1 MLLATRFQMPNSQR
15 SNQKSC
21 PTLGLLTHGGGD
33 PVGHFVWSG
42 VENIAQVRDVNLICF
57 PGKSLRSPLGFEAQS
72 NVLYDLI
79 NSQLLDGLII
89 WLAGLTFQINL
100 EEVKNFCERY
110 RPLPIVTVGVH
121 VEGIPSVTVDN
132 YHGMHDVVSHLVTVH
147 GRSRIA
153 LIRGPEHHQEAE
165 ERYQAYLDVLREHD
179 LAFDPELTVIG
190 GFKKSGAIAGIEEL
204 LDRRQASFDALVAA
218 SDNMAIAAMRV
229 LQERGIRIP
238 EDVAVAGLNNEPEG
252 RVITPPLT
260 TGPLHFYEQGQKATE
275 ILLDLIDG
283 NPVQEKV
290 VLATQ
295 LLIRQSCGCPDP
307 LVLEASTEPK
317 ATASVD
323 PFLSKEEGIYLAIA
337 KSLDWDPTPRNL
349 SIVESLFRAFLVDV
363 KENGNIFLSVLL
375 DSLKLSAAAE
385 EPISKWHTAIST
397 LRSHVL
403 SFIEEIS
410 LPRAENL
417 FQQARVTIGETSQR
431 FQAFQRLQAEQRAR
445 ILSDLNQLLSAT
457 IDIGELL
464 DILASALP
472 QLNIARCYLSLYED
486 PSSPIGW
493 SRLVMAYDELGK
505 NTFDAVGRRFRSPD
519 LAPAGVLPIDRR
531 FSLVVEPLYFRN
543 DQLGF
548 VLFEA
553 DSHQEEVYEILR
565 GQISGALK
573 RTRLAEYNIELYNDA
588 LQARQVAEEGRQLA
602 EQADLLKSRFL
613 ATVSHELRTPLT
625 LITGMIEM
633 MLIEDDRGET
643 PLPASYNRDLKS
655 IGTSAHHLARLI
667 SDVLDLAS
675 SQAGELQLTLEPL
688 NLGTVIQEIMLLS
701 EAIVREKGLA
711 WRVELTPALPTVWAD
726 RTRLKQIILNLVS
739 NATKFTDLG
748 EVALSITADDKMAT
762 ITVSDTGI
770 GIPKDEQVRIFDE
783 FQQSERTAQR
793 GYGGMGLGLAITRRL
808 VELQHGHIGVHSSG
822 EEWAGSSFFFTI
834 PVIEDGESQQQKRE
848 NPSQTV
854 LLLTEQLGD
863 DRRLRHYLIQRGYKV
878 QELAIDDNSDWIT
891 KILLEPPGA
900 LVLAARP
907 TEEKGWELIKLLKQN
922 SATRFMPVVFYSL
935 SEEKEWGSILELN
948 YLSKPIRT
956 SDLLQ
961 AMERQG
967 IAASSKVA
975 SATILVVDDDLQIL
989 NLQERIIKTHIKNC
1003 SVVKA
1008 RNGREALAIMEERR
1022 PDLVLLDLMMPEMDG
1037 FAVLEAMRD
1046 REQMRNVPVIV
1057 LTAQILTT
1065 GDMARLQ
1072 RGVAAVLSK
1081 GLYNPEEVYSQV
1093 ESVLSRSKHLGNETQ
1108 RITRQAMAYIHEH
1121 YAELLT
1127 REQIA
1132 YQVGLS
1138 ERHLNRCF
1146 NEETG
1151 MSIMTY
1157 LNRYRVRQAKML
1169 LEKGDQSI
1177 EDVAVEVGFSSSS
1190 YFGRVFRHEIGIS
1203 PGAYQRGVRPI
1214 NC

>member
-1 MLLATRFQMPNSQR
+1 MPNSDGPVLNFR
-15 SNQKSC
+15 

-42 VENIAQVRDVNLICF
+42 VENIAQDRDVNLICF

-72 NVLYDLI
+72 NVLYDLV
-79 NSQLLDGLII
+79 NSHLIDGLII
-89 WLAGLTFQINL
+89 WLAGLTFQIDL
-100 EEVKNFCERY
+100 EEVKSFCERY
-110 RPLPIVTVGVH
+110 RPLPIVTVGVQ
-121 VEGIPSVTVDN
+121 VEGIPCVTVDN
-132 YHGMHDVVSHLVTVH
+132 YHGMHNLVSHLVTAH

-165 ERYQAYLDVLREHD
+165 ERYQAYLDVLREHH
-179 LAFDPELTVIG
+179 LGFDPDLTVIG
-190 GFKKSGAIAGIEEL
+190 GFKEGGAIAGIEEL
-204 LDRRQASFDALVAA
+204 LDRRHARFDALVAA

-238 EDVAVAGLNNEPEG
+238 EDVAVAGLNDEPEG

-275 ILLDLIDG
+275 MVLDLIDG
-283 NPVQEKV
+283 KPIQEKV

-307 LVLEASTEPK
+307 LVLDASTELK
-317 ATASVD
+317 AMVSVD
-323 PFLSKEEGIYLAIA
+323 LLLSQQEVVLLAIA
-337 KSLDWDPTPRNL
+337 KSLDWDPTPQNL
-349 SIVESLFRAFLVDV
+349 SIVGSLYQAFLMDV
-363 KENGNIFLSVLL
+363 KANGNSFLSVLL
-375 DSLKLSAAAE
+375 NSLKRSATVE

-397 LRSHVL
+397 LRSQTL
-403 SFIEEIS
+403 NFLGDS
-410 LPRAENL
+410 LRLRAENL
-417 FQQARVTIGETSQR
+417 FQQARVMIGETSQR
-431 FQAFQRLQAEQRAR
+431 VQAFERLQAEQRAR
-445 ILSDLNQLLSAT
+445 VLSDINQLLSAT
-457 IDIGELL
+457 IDSGELL

-472 QLNIARCYLSLYED
+472 QLNIPRCYLSLYED
-486 PSSPIGW
+486 PSYPIGW

-505 NTFDAVGRRFRSPD
+505 NTLDAVGRRFCSAD
-519 LAPAGVLPIDRR
+519 LAPAGVLPVDRR

-553 DSHQEEVYEILR
+553 DSHQEDVYEILR

-613 ATVSHELRTPLT
+613 AMVSHELRTPLT

-633 MLIEDDRGET
+633 MLVDDAHGKT
-643 PLPASYNRDLKS
+643 SLPASYYRDLKS

-675 SQAGELQLTLEPL
+675 SQAGELQLTFEPL
-688 NLGTVIQEIMLLS
+688 NLETAIKEIMLLS

-711 WRVELTPALPTVWAD
+711 WRVELTPVLPTVWAD
-726 RTRLKQIILNLVS
+726 HTRLRQIILNLVS
-739 NATKFTDLG
+739 NATKFTDQG
-748 EVALSITADDKMAT
+748 EVALSVTTDAKMAT
-762 ITVSDTGI
+762 ITVSDTGL
-770 GIPKDEQVRIFDE
+770 GIPEDEQDRIFDE

-822 EEWAGSSFFFTI
+822 VEGAGSSFYFTI
-834 PVIEDGESQQQKRE
+834 PVIDEGGFQQRKPG
-848 NPSQTV
+848 NPTQIV
-854 LLLTEQLGD
+854 LLLTEHLNR
-863 DRRLRHYLIQRGYKV
+863 DRKLKEYLIQRGYKV
-878 QELAIDDNSDWIT
+878 QELAIDNHPDWIT
-891 KILLEPPGA
+891 QVLLDPPGA
-900 LVLAARP
+900 LVLADRP
-907 TEEKGWELIKLLKQN
+907 AEEKGWELIKLLKQN
-922 SATRFMPVVFYSL
+922 PATRFMPVVFYSL
-935 SEEKEWGSILELN
+935 SEEKEWGSILDLD
-948 YLSKPIRT
+948 YLSKPIRS
-956 SDLLQ
+956 SDLVQ

-967 IAASSKVA
+967 ISSSSGVA
-975 SATILVVDDDLQIL
+975 NKTILVVDDDLQIL
-989 NLQERIIKTHIKNC
+989 NLQERVINTHLKNC
-1003 SVVKA
+1003 DVVKA
-1008 RNGREALAIMEERR
+1008 RNGPEALAIMNERQ

-1046 REQMRNVPVIV
+1046 REQLRNIPVIV
-1057 LTAQILTT
+1057 LTAQILTA

-1072 RGVAAVLSK
+1072 RGVTAVLSK
-1081 GLYNPEEVYSQV
+1081 GLYNPEEVFSQV
-1093 ESVLSRSKHLGNETQ
+1093 ESALSRSKHLGNEAQ

-1121 YAELLT
+1121 YAEPLT

-1132 YQVGLS
+1132 HQVGLS

-1169 LEKGDQSI
+1169 LENGDQSI
-1177 EDVAVEVGFSSSS
+1177 EEVSVEVGFSSSS
-1190 YFGRVFRHEIGIS
+1190 YFGRVFRQEIGIS
-1203 PGAYQRGVRPI
+1203 PGAYQRGIRPI
-1214 NC
+1214 NH